1 MVQRRILWLTTLK
14 IQCDQKEV
22 QSLTLTY
29 ILIPEHG
36 ESSLNLQMVGWNALT
51 KLLLE
56 TYLNSKELFRFN
68 LNLKHLI
75 FEISQV
81 DL

>member
-1 MVQRRILWLTTLK
+1 M
-14 IQCDQKEV
+14 
-22 QSLTLTY
+22 TLTY

-68 LNLKHLI
+68 LILKHLI

-81 DL
+81 DV